1 MNEEMKQLVL
11 SLIPFLTACAGGPP
25 EDIGIENGKLAPCP
39 RSPNCV
45 SSYAIDETHQ
55 IEPIAANLDQIEGEL
70 LKLNEANIVSMDRT
84 YLHAEFTSRFMHYV
98 DDVEFLFDQA
108 AGLVHVR
115 SASRVGYSDLGVNR
129 KRIESIR
136 RAVKS

>member
-1 MNEEMKQLVL
+1 MKQLVL

-84 YLHAEFTSRFMHYV
+84 SVDSVKRAREYV
-98 DDVEFLFDQA
+98 DDVEFLYDQA

>member
-1 MNEEMKQLVL
+1 
-11 SLIPFLTACAGGPP
+11 
-25 EDIGIENGKLAPCP
+25 
-39 RSPNCV
+39 
-45 SSYAIDETHQ
+45 
-55 IEPIAANLDQIEGEL
+55 
-70 LKLNEANIVSMDRT
+70 MDRT

-98 DDVEFLFDQA
+98 DDVEFLYDQA

>member
-1 MNEEMKQLVL
+1 MKQSVL

-25 EDIGIENGKLAPCP
+25 EVIGIENGKLAPCP

-55 IEPIAANLDQIEGEL
+55 IEPIAANLDKIEGEL
-70 LKLNEANIVSMDRT
+70 LKLNEANKVSMDRP

-98 DDVEFLFDQA
+98 DDVEFLYDQA